1 MARNYDE
8 RSGARES
15 SADRPRNSI
24 VPSSRSRSKSA
35 RENAFARYMKKNYIE
50 HFRRIV
56 SWRRAARW
64 VLFTYPVTSATLFAT
79 PFAVLEFVFKK
90 LYASKPEWF
99 TNALSADSQSIV
111 MPILYGLI
119 LFSGFFGLV
128 LGIGLGISR
137 SRLLTFEA
145 ERTELTVRQNYFLR
159 RIARGQRG
167 TSRRS

>member
-1 MARNYDE
+1 
-8 RSGARES
+8 
-15 SADRPRNSI
+15 
-24 VPSSRSRSKSA
+24 
-35 RENAFARYMKKNYIE
+35 MKKNYVE

-64 VLFTYPVTSATLFAT
+64 VLFTYPLTSAVLFAA
-79 PFAVLEFVFKK
+79 PFAVLEFVVKK

-99 TNALSADSQSIV
+99 TNALSPDSQAIV

-159 RIARGQRG
+159 RIARGQQG
-167 TSRRS
+167 SGRRS